1 MTDKLTRRNVL
12 KALGIGTLASLT
24 FTRTASAMPNT
35 DGTPMQFIP
44 KTAPDANPLENELSK
59 YPKCPYCGMDRTQ
72 WHHSRHLVHYEDDLV
87 DGTCSLHCAALSLS
101 INLDRGPKAIY
112 AADFGSGDKIKPL
125 LNVDKATY
133 LIGSKLPGTMSK
145 TSKMAFASADA
156 AKAAQKDNGGEIGD
170 FNAALRQSYLNMA
183 EDTMMIRARRA
194 ERRKKMMMDKQH
206 KM

>member
-12 KALGIGTLASLT
+12 KALGAGTLASLT
-24 FTRTASAMPNT
+24 FTSTAHAMANT

-112 AADFGSGDKIKPL
+112 AADFGSSDKIKPL
-125 LNVDKATY
+125 INVDKATY

-156 AKAAQKDNGGEIGD
+156 AKAAQKENGGELGD
-170 FNAALRQSYLNMA
+170 FNAALRQAYLNMA
-183 EDTMMIRARRA
+183 EDTVMIRARRA
-194 ERRKKMMMDKQH
+194 ERRKKMMMDQQH

>member
-112 AADFGSGDKIKPL
+112 AADFGSSDKIKPL
-125 LNVDKATY
+125 INVDKATY

-156 AKAAQKDNGGEIGD
+156 AKAAQKENGGELGD
-170 FNAALRQSYLNMA
+170 FNAALRQAYLNMA
-183 EDTMMIRARRA
+183 EDTVMIRARRA
-194 ERRKKMMMDKQH
+194 ERRKKMMMDQQH